1 MSKTVWTPG
10 PWKTD
15 WFSCTADAS
24 DVAYARSKGRTKLKV
39 GDPLWRV
46 PRSIG
51 PISID
56 SNHWAGGHLDVS
68 EADARLIAET
78 PAMAEMLMRFDS
90 ALNCGC
96 VPCRGDCTSDK
107 AKAIAFDAIR
117 DEAVDILAR
126 INGRA
131 GR

>member
-1 MSKTVWTPG
+1 MSKTAWTPG
-10 PWKTD
+10 PWKID
-15 WFSCTADAS
+15 WFSFTADAS
-24 DVAYARSKGRTKLKV
+24 DVAYERSEGRTKLKV

-51 PISID
+51 PINID
-56 SNHWAGGHLDVS
+56 SLDVS
-68 EADARLIAET
+68 EADARLIAEA
-78 PAMAEMLMRFDS
+78 PAMAELLMRFDS

-117 DEAVDILAR
+117 DEAVAILAR
-126 INGRA
+126 INGEA